1 VWRDLFNR
9 VASEE
14 SFVSRCDVLK
24 NENKFVIPPEG
35 GTTNDILRRFTMS
48 TRKTAT
54 RLKIK
59 IFPMMRL
66 FARSLAALSLLW
78 VVSMPVTSGDVADK
92 RACQRGEPHCVH
104 FVIQEMERRYRK
116 LAKDCDHN
124 SIFSLVYLRT
134 TEKFRDTVSSTGY
147 SDPSSIFRQDAVFA
161 DYYFRAY
168 DAYHKGEGVVP
179 PAWQIAFDAAAQRN
193 VISGGDG
200 LLGINAHINR
210 DLPFVLFDID
220 RQGHPVSHEDHTLV
234 NNVLAQVMVDA
245 EIASRF
251 DPTYDDNPN
260 PNILPQIFFWRERA
274 YNNYLRLRDAPTA
287 EARAAVAAE
296 IELIASLTAQAIIQ
310 TTALP
315 PGSDSSARDAY
326 CAENR
331 K

>member
-1 VWRDLFNR
+1 
-9 VASEE
+9 
-14 SFVSRCDVLK
+14 
-24 NENKFVIPPEG
+24 
-35 GTTNDILRRFTMS
+35 MS
-48 TRKTAT
+48 TRNAGARPSAMEAVRLKVKTA
-54 RLKIK
+54 
-59 IFPMMRL
+59 PMKRC
-66 FARSLAALSLLW
+66 ARGLAALLLLW
-78 VVSMPVTSGDVADK
+78 VISLPAASGDVADK
-92 RACQRGEPHCVH
+92 RACRDGEPQCVH

-124 SIFSLVYLRT
+124 AIFSLIYLRT
-134 TEKFRDTVSSTGY
+134 TEKFRDTVNSTGY
-147 SDPSSIFRQDAVFA
+147 SDPSSIFRQDAIFA

-168 DAYHKGEGVVP
+168 DAYHKGEGPVP
-179 PAWQIAFDAAAQRN
+179 AAWRIAFDAAAQRN

-210 DLPFVLFDID
+210 DLPFVLFELDQ
-220 RQGHPVSHEDHTLV
+220 QGHPVSREDHTLV

-245 EIASRF
+245 EVAARF

-260 PNILPQIFFWRERA
+260 PNILQQIFFWRDRA
-274 YNNYLRLRDAPTA
+274 YDNYLRLRNAPTP

-296 IELIASLTAQAIIQ
+296 IELIGSLTAAAIVQ